1 MSIYIAHLRAFSHDA
16 RLFLLAYA
24 VLSIGTAA
32 PQVLAPLYFRTIG
45 FDAGLIG
52 WTSTAN
58 QIGGLL
64 GTLPA
69 VFLVDWLGR
78 RRSVLIGGLLSLA
91 TWSAAMLTQDR
102 AWVLGWLV
110 LSGMGNVLY
119 GLAVV
124 PMLAQVSKRFE
135 RTTLF
140 AAHES
145 ISTFGLFLGGLAAGM
160 LPGLA
165 AGALAL
171 APGGSAAYQVVLLG
185 SALWRAIGFVPILLM
200 QDAGGAHGAP
210 APGGHGSGPSAI
222 PAASPGA
229 PLRLLRYLDP
239 RVLARLQTPV
249 IRAGLPFVIVFFA
262 GSLIFPFLSLYLRDK
277 FAVGDAQAGTI
288 WGVINLSIGVGAL
301 LAPLLVQRIGRRALV
316 TLAACVSA
324 ICIALM
330 GLAPGLGVVVAA
342 AVLRAGIFN
351 MAIPVYRAM
360 LIDQAPRHE
369 HTIVALLLSTSA
381 NLGATAAPPLSGA
394 LQDNLGYGP
403 VFALSAG
410 LYALGALA
418 FWWAARANKN
428 GQILQNT
435 DDETGPDMVE

>member
-1 MSIYIAHLRAFSHDA
+1 MSTYIAHLRAFSRDA

-32 PQVLAPLYFRTIG
+32 PQVLAPLYFRTLG
-45 FDAGLIG
+45 FDARLIG
-52 WTSTAN
+52 WTITAN
-58 QIGGLL
+58 QVGGLL

-69 VFLVDWLGR
+69 LLLVDRLGR
-78 RRSVLIGGLLSLA
+78 RRSVLIGGLFSLA
-91 TWSAAMLTQDR
+91 TWGAAMLAQER
-102 AWVLGWLV
+102 AWVLGLLV

-145 ISTFGLFLGGLAAGM
+145 ISTFGLFLGGLAAGV
-160 LPGLA
+160 LPGLVA
-165 AGALAL
+165 AGLAL
-171 APGGSAAYQVVLLG
+171 APGGSAAYRVVLLG

-200 QDAGGAHGAP
+200 RDTGRERGR
-210 APGGHGSGPSAI
+210 GSSAI
-222 PAASPGA
+222 PAPSPRT
-229 PLRLLRYLDP
+229 PPRLLRYLDP

-249 IRAGLPFVIVFFA
+249 IQAGLPFVIVFFA
-262 GSLIFPFLSLYLRDK
+262 GSLIFPFLSLFLRDR

-324 ICIALM
+324 ICVALM

-360 LIDQAPRHE
+360 LIDRAPRHE

-381 NLGATAAPPLSGA
+381 NLGATAAPPLSGV
-394 LQDNLGYGP
+394 LQDSLGYGP

-435 DDETGPDMVE
+435 DDETGPVMVE